1 MFKTFML
8 AGLFF
13 LFKLIVLVSSIFVIF
28 SANPVHSVLFLV
40 LVFINS
46 AFLLM
51 FLEADFMALILI
63 VVYVGA
69 IAVLFL
75 FICMMLSIRVEQEKI
90 SLVAY
95 LPVSSL
101 FGLLLIIELS
111 LAVFGVFNSMPLLNF
126 DFINFFFEVSNIRVI
141 GDLLYTYY
149 FFYFILAGLG
159 LLLAMLGAIY
169 LTLHHRD
176 DVKRQVVYV
185 QVTREYVLEKFR

>member
-75 FICMMLSIRVEQEKI
+75 FICNDVKHTCRAGKNFF
-90 SLVAY
+90 
-95 LPVSSL
+95 SSL
-101 FGLLLIIELS
+101 F
-111 LAVFGVFNSMPLLNF
+111 AC
-126 DFINFFFEVSNIRVI
+126 
-141 GDLLYTYY
+141 
-149 FFYFILAGLG
+149 
-159 LLLAMLGAIY
+159 
-169 LTLHHRD
+169 
-176 DVKRQVVYV
+176 Q
-185 QVTREYVLEKFR
+185 